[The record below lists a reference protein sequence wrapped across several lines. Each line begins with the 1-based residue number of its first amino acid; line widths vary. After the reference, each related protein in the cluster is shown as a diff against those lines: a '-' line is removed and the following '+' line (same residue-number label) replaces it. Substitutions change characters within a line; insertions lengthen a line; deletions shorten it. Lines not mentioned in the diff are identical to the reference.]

1 MDPRGTNLFHSLV
14 KLGIIRILFLEK
26 VSIMH
31 PSSLRRAFTLIE
43 LLVVIAI
50 IAILIGLLLPAVQKV
65 REAAAKMKCQNNL
78 KQIGLALHNYESTYN
93 AFPTGRH
100 GCDGITNGPCATD
113 TLVQRNGASGFLH
126 LLPYVELESLYKTFD
141 QSDLPYN
148 QGATWTAKSKGVE
161 TRPAV
166 YVCPSDTSEKF
177 RASGTLNVATGSYAF
192 VHGNLGPS
200 QGISANLK
208 LYNTGMFNYKIN
220 QKRSEM
226 TDGSSNTMV
235 AGEVIDSHTDLSI
248 NLWSQ
253 GSRNESCL
261 RNTEN
266 PVNTKPGT
274 GITTSPYGIA
284 LFGGFGSQ
292 HSGGSNFVFADGHNQ
307 FLTNAISLAIYKALS
322 TREGGEAVSPP

>member
-1 MDPRGTNLFHSLV
+1 MSKSPYRNG
-14 KLGIIRILFLEK
+14 
-26 VSIMH
+26 
-31 PSSLRRAFTLIE
+31 FTLIE

-65 REAAAKMKCQNNL
+65 REAAANMKCQNNL
-78 KQIGLALHNYESTYN
+78 KQIGLALHNYESTFTE
-93 AFPTGRH
+93 FPRGRH
-100 GCDGITNGPCATD
+100 GCDGITTGPCATD
-113 TLVQRNGASGFLH
+113 TLVERNGASGFIH

-141 QSDLPYN
+141 QKDLPYN
-148 QGATWTAKSKGVE
+148 QGGTWTAKSKGVE
-161 TRPAV
+161 TRPSV

-177 RASGTLNVATGSYAF
+177 RIDGTLNPATGSYAF

-200 QGISANLK
+200 QGISTQLK
-208 LYNTGMFNYKIN
+208 LYNSGMFNYRIN

-235 AGEVIDSHTDLSI
+235 TGEVIDAHTDLSI

-266 PVNTKPGT
+266 PINTKPGT
-274 GITTSPYGIA
+274 GITTSPYGIPI
-284 LFGGFGSQ
+284 FGGFGSK
-292 HSGGSNFVFADGHNQ
+292 HSGGANFVFADGHNQ
-307 FLTNAISLAIYKALS
+307 FLTNSISLTIYKAMS
-322 TREGGEAVSPP
+322 TKAGGEIASYP